1 MEYHLWLFVCRFKV
15 TVIAA
20 DDTGGLEIILND
32 REVRALINKMV
43 EELESKVI

>member
-1 MEYHLWLFVCRFKV
+1 MCMYLPRFKV

-43 EELESKVI
+43 EELESKVV